1 MKYFYAF
8 LVVLVLLNF
17 FFCQEN
23 TKTDGESNKDDL
35 KQYID
40 SLKEIKEYTQEE
52 LKEVFRQI
60 FYRSNDDPEKLNNQT
75 LLNTIDQ
82 FAEEVFEKLANKE
95 RHVLVV
101 EEAFKNFDYNA
112 VRDYISEFL
121 ETVDLR
127 TLLHKIMTAVVKGIM
142 ISLLKYFGDEDL

>member
-23 TKTDGESNKDDL
+23 TKTDEEANKDDL
-35 KQYID
+35 KQYIE

-82 FAEEVFEKLANKE
+82 FAETVFEKLANKE
-95 RHVLVV
+95 RNVLVV

-112 VRDYISEFL
+112 VRDYIKEFL

-127 TLLHKIMTAVVKGIM
+127 ALLHKIMTAVVKGIM

>member
-23 TKTDGESNKDDL
+23 TKTDEEANKEAFQ
-35 KQYID
+35 KYIE
-40 SLKEIKEYTQEE
+40 SLKDIKEYTQEE
-52 LKEVFRQI
+52 LREVFRQI
-60 FYRSNDDPEKLNNQT
+60 FYRTNEDPEKLNNQT
-75 LLNTIDQ
+75 LLDSIDH
-82 FAEEVFEKLANKE
+82 FSDTVFEKLANKE
-95 RHVLVV
+95 RNVLVV

-112 VRDYISEFL
+112 VRNYISEFL

-127 TLLHKIMTAVVKGIM
+127 ALLHKIMTAVVKGIM

>member
-1 MKYFYAF
+1 M
-8 LVVLVLLNF
+8 
-17 FFCQEN
+17 
-23 TKTDGESNKDDL
+23 

-60 FYRSNDDPEKLNNQT
+60 FYRTNDDPEKLNNQT
-75 LLNTIDQ
+75 LLDTIDQ
-82 FAEEVFEKLANKE
+82 FAETVFEKLVNKE
-95 RHVLVV
+95 RNVLVV

-112 VRDYISEFL
+112 VRDHIKEFL